1 MDIIPK
7 IPSIY
12 DEPFSDSSQIP
23 TFLVSQLARQNVKV
37 ALSGDGGDELFCGY
51 NRYQLINKR
60 SKILSSFPLFFRKLL
75 SNRIKSISQNK
86 WNQIFKMIPGVNKY
100 ANFAYK
106 MHKGANAIEA
116 KNLESLYYVLCS
128 DWQNPTDVV
137 IDSKETKKQFNFLD
151 YNLKQL
157 RGYQKMM
164 AIDAIT
170 YLPNDILVKIDRAA
184 MSSSLETRTPFLN
197 HKLIEYVWKI
207 PHSLKLRNGD
217 GKWILKQILNQYVP
231 KNLVDRPKMGFGIP
245 LASWLRGPLRDWV
258 ENLINEKKLLK
269 AGFLN
274 PKLVRQKWELHLS
287 NKKNTHYE
295 LWNVLMFLAWM
306 EDNNQIN

>member
-1 MDIIPK
+1 MIAK
-7 IPSIY
+7 
-12 DEPFSDSSQIP
+12 
-23 TFLVSQLARQNVKV
+23 
-37 ALSGDGGDELFCGY
+37 
-51 NRYQLINKR
+51 
-60 SKILSSFPLFFRKLL
+60 KL
-75 SNRIKSISQNK
+75 
-86 WNQIFKMIPGVNKY
+86 
-100 ANFAYK
+100 
-106 MHKGANAIEA
+106 
-116 KNLESLYYVLCS
+116 
-128 DWQNPTDVV
+128 
-137 IDSKETKKQFNFLD
+137 KKQFSFLD
-151 YNLKQL
+151 YDLKQL
-157 RGYQKMM
+157 RGHQKLM

-274 PKLVRQKWELHLS
+274 SKLVRQKMGTPS
-287 NKKNTHYE
+287 FK
-295 LWNVLMFLAWM
+295 
-306 EDNNQIN
+306 